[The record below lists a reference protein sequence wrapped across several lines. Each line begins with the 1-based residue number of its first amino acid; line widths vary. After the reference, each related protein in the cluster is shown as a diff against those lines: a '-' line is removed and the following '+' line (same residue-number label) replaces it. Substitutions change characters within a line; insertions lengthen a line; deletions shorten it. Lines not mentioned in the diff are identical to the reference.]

1 MQYSRGHDRSIP
13 TGCFGCHSS
22 FAQVQQSYKGL
33 LLLVDE
39 LELIRKFPHARQR
52 EQALESL
59 RLLIDEA
66 GKNALPGCLII
77 FTGTDEFFEDERYG
91 LRSYEALAERV
102 MTPFTH
108 QNFVSM
114 RQPIIS
120 LESLD
125 SERLTNVIFKIRDL
139 YCIAYS
145 CDAKQFA
152 GDEAIQNL
160 IAEWTL
166 FGEESIERK
175 PRPILREFIQML
187 DLCEENK
194 GVSLLQFLKQSKVAT
209 VSDPSFSEN

>member
-1 MQYSRGHDRSIP
+1 LRDIGVKGYLEANNVFPRMRAILEIISGAR
-13 TGCFGCHSS
+13 
-22 FAQVQQSYKGL
+22 YKGL

-52 EQALESL
+52 EQALETL

-66 GKNALPGCLII
+66 GRNALPGCLLV
-77 FTGTDEFFEDERYG
+77 FTGTDEFFEDQRFG

-108 QNFVSM
+108 ENFVSM

-125 SERLTNVIFKIRDL
+125 RERLKQVVSKIRDL
-139 YCIAYS
+139 YAIAYS
-145 CDAKQFA
+145 CAAREFA
-152 GDEAIQNL
+152 DDESISKLIEEWTIFGDENID
-160 IAEWTL
+160 
-166 FGEESIERK
+166 RK

-194 GVSLLQFLKQSKVAT
+194 GVNISQFLRKSKIEMSSA
-209 VSDPSFSEN
+209 PINN

>member
-1 MQYSRGHDRSIP
+1 MRAILEIISGAR
-13 TGCFGCHSS
+13 
-22 FAQVQQSYKGL
+22 YKGL

-52 EQALESL
+52 EQALETL

-66 GKNALPGCLII
+66 GRNALPGCLVI
-77 FTGTDEFFEDERYG
+77 FTGTDEFFDDERYG
-91 LRSYEALAERV
+91 LKSYKALAERV

-108 QNFVSM
+108 ESFVSM

-125 SERLTNVIFKIRDL
+125 RERLTNVIHKIRDL
-139 YCIAYS
+139 YGIAYS
-145 CDAKQFA
+145 WDAKQFA
-152 GDEAIQNL
+152 GDESINKL
-160 IAEWTL
+160 IGEWTI
-166 FGEESIERK
+166 FGEESTDRK

-194 GVSLLQFLKQSKVAT
+194 GINL
-209 VSDPSFSEN
+209 SEFIRKSELTTPM